1 DIVTLQGVPRV
12 GKKKAE
18 RLVLDLSDKLDD
30 VAGSAAAPGVRAEGA
45 TAEDAM
51 RALVSLGYA
60 TVDAEK
66 AVRAVIDQGG
76 TKLSAPELIRSAL
89 AKIGGR

>member
-1 DIVTLQGVPRV
+1 MAV
-12 GKKKAE
+12 
-18 RLVLDLSDKLDD
+18 
-30 VAGSAAAPGVRAEGA
+30 GVRAEGA